1 MLVVLFVIIALVIGY
16 YAGKKI
22 NQPLPVTIDLQMFER
37 MFDNLNGQT
46 NSAGSIVVQATK
58 QLTAASRG
66 RMIFSAPTEAK
77 KAEQEALASAESNEN
92 SAKSVV
98 ESSEQTAKS
107 LEQQARDVRKN
118 GEIRS
123 ESMKRLAQ
131 SQRSR
136 AAKLQGMQQYM

>member
-1 MLVVLFVIIALVIGY
+1 MLVVLFVIIALTIGY

-22 NQPLPVTIDLQMFER
+22 NQPLPIAVNLQTFER
-37 MFDNLNGQT
+37 MFDSLNGKADG
-46 NSAGSIVVQATK
+46 AGSIIVQTTK

-98 ESSEQTAKS
+98 ENSEELARN
-107 LEQQARDVRKN
+107 LEQQAQDARRSGKVRA
-118 GEIRS
+118 EL
-123 ESMKRLAQ
+123 MKRDAQ
-131 SQRSR
+131 MQRAR
-136 AAKLQGMQQYM
+136 AAKLQGIQQYM